1 MVAGL
6 QTGASDIPTVATHAE
21 CAAICD
27 PVQFKPGIRVAT
39 TGAPEGI
46 AVINGID
53 TTAIDNLVNQIPGGQ
68 AVQQDIKAAFVN
80 LLERVVRE
88 STKSTA
94 APTEAPVAKEATAKT
109 TATASATTLWR
120 DASLQGLE
128 LLANDLTADD
138 PIYNE
143 REAQL
148 RDRLNVPELES
159 RLRGYAKSMGVE
171 YSSTDL
177 DGILRNAGYG
187 AAHLGSSDRYM
198 DAVER
203 FTSEAFKNYR
213 QRAGNIPGLNA

>member
-1 MVAGL
+1 
-6 QTGASDIPTVATHAE
+6 
-21 CAAICD
+21 
-27 PVQFKPGIRVAT
+27 
-39 TGAPEGI
+39 
-46 AVINGID
+46 VINGIN
-53 TTAIDNLVNQIPGGQ
+53 TATIDNLVNQIPGGQ

-94 APTEAPVAKEATAKT
+94 APSEDPAETAKT
-109 TATASATTLWR
+109 AATASATTLWK

-128 LLANDLTADD
+128 LLSTDLTADD

-187 AAHLGSSDRYM
+187 AAHLGASDRYM

-203 FTSEAFKNYR
+203 FTNEAFKNYR
-213 QRAGNIPGLNA
+213 ERAGNIPSLNA

>member
-1 MVAGL
+1 M
-6 QTGASDIPTVATHAE
+6 
-21 CAAICD
+21 
-27 PVQFKPGIRVAT
+27 
-39 TGAPEGI
+39 
-46 AVINGID
+46 INGID

-94 APTEAPVAKEATAKT
+94 APSEAPAEAATAKT
-109 TATASATTLWR
+109 AATASATTLWK

-128 LLANDLTADD
+128 LLSNDLTADD

-187 AAHLGSSDRYM
+187 AAHLGSSDRYL

-203 FTSEAFKNYR
+203 FTNEAFKNYR
-213 QRAGNIPGLNA
+213 ERAGNIPGLNA